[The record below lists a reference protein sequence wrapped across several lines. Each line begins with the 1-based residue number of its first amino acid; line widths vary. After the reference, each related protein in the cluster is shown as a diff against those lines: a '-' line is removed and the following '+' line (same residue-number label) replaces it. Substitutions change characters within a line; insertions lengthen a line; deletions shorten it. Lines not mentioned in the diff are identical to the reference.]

1 VENLSEHR
9 DRANKMVNELRTT
22 LSSETTLLLIR
33 SSMMSIEIISQK
45 SDLIDSV
52 VAVAPVARPAVA
64 MRVDMI
70 RCVIAHVYFAR
81 LGPKDL

>member
-1 VENLSEHR
+1 MDS
-9 DRANKMVNELRTT
+9 NESRTT
-22 LSSETTLLLIR
+22 LSSETPLPLIR
-33 SSMMSIEIISQK
+33 SSTMSIEIILEK

-52 VAVAPVARPAVA
+52 VAVAPVAGPAMA

-81 LGPKDL
+81 LRPKDS